1 MTSEI
6 DRRKFIGFCGKSAM
20 AAGVAGASGLLPNMA
35 MADLLEDAPTVKL
48 LGKDGT
54 PLKVADLAPNQTL
67 IFNYPYVAT
76 PVMLIVLDGPT
87 AVNSQTED
95 GEGHTYLW
103 QGGVGPEKNIVAYS
117 AICAHLLS
125 YVGHETAFLHYS
137 PEENE
142 FGHAKVI
149 SCCAHGS
156 SYDPADG
163 AKVVTGPAEYPLA
176 TVNLAYDAADDS
188 LSATGV
194 IGTELFKKF
203 YDSFR
208 QDLRSEYG
216 RAKYRKIVTEG
227 AVALPIDEY
236 SQYVL
241 EC

>member
-1 MTSEI
+1 MTTRL
-6 DRRKFIGFCGKSAM
+6 DRRGFMGFCGKSAL
-20 AAGVAGASGLLPNMA
+20 AAGMAGAAGTLPTAA
-35 MADLLEDAPTVKL
+35 MADLLEDAPTIKL
-48 LGKDGT
+48 LDKDGA
-54 PLKVADLAPNQTL
+54 PLKASALAPNTTL

-76 PVMLIVLDGPT
+76 PVMLIVLDAPT
-87 AVNSQTED
+87 EVDTQTKD

-103 QGGVGPEKNIVAYS
+103 QGGVGPERNIVAYS

-142 FGHAKVI
+142 YGHAKVI

-156 SYDPADG
+156 SYDPANG

-176 TVNLAYDAADDS
+176 TVNLAYDEADDS
-188 LSATGV
+188 ISAIGV

-203 YDSFR
+203 YDSYR

-227 AVALPIDEY
+227 AVAVPIDEY

-241 EC
+241 DC